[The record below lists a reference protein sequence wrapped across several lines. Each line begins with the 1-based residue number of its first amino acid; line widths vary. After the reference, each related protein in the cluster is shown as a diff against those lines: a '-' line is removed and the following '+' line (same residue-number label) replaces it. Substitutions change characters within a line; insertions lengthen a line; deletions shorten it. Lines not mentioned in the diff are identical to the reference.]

1 MVDQLKRVRRKH
13 RRQLSWWDRLQ
24 LPNGVILA
32 LFIVLGFGVGL
43 FVFSSAHRAFN
54 RWHQSRLLTEA
65 DHELDQNHLPEAE
78 AIARQAL
85 AIAPDS
91 VVAARILAEITEKEN
106 RSETVTWRAQVARLD
121 PDVDSQLNLA
131 SAALRFG
138 QLDIARA
145 ALGRV
150 PPDDRERAAYHVV
163 AGWLSRAQGNV
174 IEEERHFAAAVASEP
189 ANDTYQY
196 NLAALQI
203 LSPDPTKSSPAR
215 EQLERLS
222 KVTEFRTEALR
233 ALLDDALRQNQTE
246 TANELAQQLQM
257 SPQVTFFD
265 YLLCLDLYRK
275 LSPKKFDALLEK
287 VKSVATTDGSY
298 VAQLVTWLN
307 KNNLPGDALKWI
319 DRLPANLTNH
329 SPAVGAIAASLAQTK
344 NWSRLKRWSRGGTWD
359 EDEYLQFAYQ
369 AYAARQ
375 SRHGGAEAEFASLWA
390 TALKTAENNPDHE
403 LALARLASQWGLT
416 TEAEPLWQKVSKL
429 STIRREA
436 LEALYKIYRS
446 TNDLPNL
453 RETAQRLQQSS
464 PEEVSLEANA
474 ARLALL
480 LDRNTA
486 AGRKLAKQA
495 YEKSPNDAN
504 VAVTYAFSLY
514 NTGRTA
520 EGLEILQKLPPEQL
534 RDPHIAVY
542 VALLF
547 DDDNQ
552 VDIAN
557 QYIAL
562 AKAGSIYPEEKQLL
576 EEIASHRQNQASS
589 PASAISGGVTPSP
602 KPE

>member
-1 MVDQLKRVRRKH
+1 
-13 RRQLSWWDRLQ
+13 
-24 LPNGVILA
+24 
-32 LFIVLGFGVGL
+32 
-43 FVFSSAHRAFN
+43 
-54 RWHQSRLLTEA
+54 
-65 DHELDQNHLPEAE
+65 
-78 AIARQAL
+78 
-85 AIAPDS
+85 
-91 VVAARILAEITEKEN
+91 
-106 RSETVTWRAQVARLD
+106 
-121 PDVDSQLNLA
+121 
-131 SAALRFG
+131 
-138 QLDIARA
+138 
-145 ALGRV
+145 
-150 PPDDRERAAYHVV
+150 
-163 AGWLSRAQGNV
+163 
-174 IEEERHFAAAVASEP
+174 
-189 ANDTYQY
+189 
-196 NLAALQI
+196 
-203 LSPDPTKSSPAR
+203 
-215 EQLERLS
+215 
-222 KVTEFRTEALR
+222 
-233 ALLDDALRQNQTE
+233 
-246 TANELAQQLQM
+246 
-257 SPQVTFFD
+257 
-265 YLLCLDLYRK
+265 
-275 LSPKKFDALLEK
+275 
-287 VKSVATTDGSY
+287 
-298 VAQLVTWLN
+298 
-307 KNNLPGDALKWI
+307 
-319 DRLPANLTNH
+319 
-329 SPAVGAIAASLAQTK
+329 
-344 NWSRLKRWSRGGTWD
+344 
-359 EDEYLQFAYQ
+359 
-369 AYAARQ
+369 
-375 SRHGGAEAEFASLWA
+375 
-390 TALKTAENNPDHE
+390 LKTAENNPDHE

-495 YEKSPNDAN
+495 YEKSPNDAS